1 MGGVLNEENP
11 LEISLFLAKGDNADL
26 MRELLVRMLAQS
38 FIAQQY
44 EFHFRMREQT
54 LFEDILA
61 DEFAA
66 SMVGYMVLGRKLS
79 RANCAEA
86 LDQAVEHTVYRLSQ
100 KAPRGK
106 LVDMLYNYF
115 LESPSKTKKQQKD
128 ILATREELVSKL
140 LEFLPRSVDQ
150 E

>member
-1 MGGVLNEENP
+1 MLNEENP
-11 LEISLFLAKGDNADL
+11 LEIGLFLAKSDNADL
-26 MRELLVRMLAQS
+26 MKELLVRMLAQS
-38 FIAQQY
+38 VITQQY

-66 SMVGYMVLGRKLS
+66 SMVCYTVLGRKLS

-86 LDQAVEHTVYRLSQ
+86 LNQAIEYTVYRLRQ

-106 LVDMLYNYF
+106 LVDLLYSYLQEN
-115 LESPSKTKKQQKD
+115 PAKPKKQD
-128 ILATREELVSKL
+128 ILETREKLVAKL
-140 LEFLPRSVDQ
+140 LEFLPKSVNIDQ
-150 E
+150 Y